1 MTGADF
7 QIGGKQGAM
16 LSLPGFCINR
26 RIKYYRIRNYSGNGN
41 NSDNWSTLNVPVL
54 KTEEK

>member
-16 LSLPGFCINR
+16 LSLPGFCIIR
-26 RIKYYRIRNYSGNGN
+26 RMSATESGIVEMVIILIIGAH
-41 NSDNWSTLNVPVL
+41 LMYL
-54 KTEEK
+54 F